1 MNKIKNIIKENKD
14 ISITFTLLLLLSMI
28 FGFGLFMITLLIE
41 ISFVIKWQIS
51 EKERVKFTK
60 REKGIFISLIVILF
74 LLVDTIISN
83 TNLMSEIENLEQQVV
98 NEESRYN
105 KLSEQYKNVT
115 DKNRELN
122 KKVEEARPWFEM
134 KEEERLLEQKRIE
147 EEKKAQ
153 EEKERK
159 EREAE
164 EKRKAEE
171 ERKAKEEAERK
182 EKQGYNTGI
191 TYSQLARTPDDY
203 KGEKCKFK
211 GKVVQVMEGGG
222 VYNIRLAVGGNYDNI
237 IFIIASTSVTE
248 QRILEDDYITVY
260 GTSTGIYTYET
271 VMGNELSIPSMS
283 VDKIDM

>member
-1 MNKIKNIIKENKD
+1 MKLNELKGFVKNNKVVSVVLGG
-14 ISITFTLLLLLSMI
+14 SILLNMFSM
-28 FGFGLFMITLLIE
+28 T
-41 ISFVIKWQIS
+41 SCNS
-51 EKERVKFTK
+51 A
-60 REKGIFISLIVILF
+60 
-74 LLVDTIISN
+74 
-83 TNLMSEIENLEQQVV
+83 TNNLELQK
-98 NEESRYN
+98 EEVARLEHKVEVKEQNYN
-105 KLSEQYKNVT
+105 RLYKQ
-115 DKNRELN
+115 KEALA
-122 KKVEEARPWFEM
+122 KKVKEAEPWFEM

-164 EKRKAEE
+164 EQRKAEE

-182 EKQGYNTGI
+182 EKQGYDTGI

-211 GKVVQVMEGGG
+211 GKVVQVMEGSG